1 MTNMIKQEKPH
12 TLSEL
17 PAQDKQHSVVLA
29 EGNANAGVHADQ
41 GTDLFPPPP
50 RVKKLL
56 TTSQEISKPVRGNR
70 NQTAPPAQAAP
81 RLIPH
86 PRQVTKTH
94 GTHNKAHSA
103 AASLPPSP
111 VTHGLSG
118 GRSGPSA
125 LPLLLPHPRAGSAEG
140 PAATRG
146 CGPAGDKTPGAALTA
161 RAALT
166 AQPALPPARPPTLP
180 WPTGLRRI
188 P

>member
-1 MTNMIKQEKPH
+1 MS
-12 TLSEL
+12 TLTKEQIYS
-17 PAQDKQHSVVLA
+17 H
-29 EGNANAGVHADQ
+29 
-41 GTDLFPPPP
+41 PPP
-50 RVKKLL
+50 REKVVNNQSGNK
-56 TTSQEISKPVRGNR
+56 QAGPWKPKPDGTPSPSR
-70 NQTAPPAQAAP
+70 TAADPTP
-81 RLIPH
+81 
-86 PRQVTKTH
+86 
-94 GTHNKAHSA
+94 KAGYQDTRHTQQGA
-103 AASLPPSP
+103 LGGSLPPSP

-161 RAALT
+161 
-166 AQPALPPARPPTLP
+166 QPALPPARPPTLP